1 MSENWRRGVE
11 KSHTLSENPPC
22 TSLCVTQKTFT
33 KINKVLT
40 IKSKS
45 FSLAA
50 HHKIIFR
57 NYWLCLLKMHS
68 ELREAAQTRVDTV
81 MPVLQGILVLSVL
94 GSNPTWF
101 PLLGPVTLDSDVV
114 LELSDWPWV
123 PALPKITNFRFSLG
137 CKCCSPMISPDSPPH
152 QTKLLESPRIQESSC
167 LVEEYRQ
174 NLF

>member
-1 MSENWRRGVE
+1 MSFEDALGAERGC
-11 KSHTLSENPPC
+11 SNPC
-22 TSLCVTQKTFT
+22 GYSD
-33 KINKVLT
+33 
-40 IKSKS
+40 
-45 FSLAA
+45 A
-50 HHKIIFR
+50 
-57 NYWLCLLKMHS
+57 M
-68 ELREAAQTRVDTV
+68 E
-81 MPVLQGILVLSVL
+81 LQGVLVLSVL